1 MSDRETFQTPPA
13 WRRGLAV
20 LMAAMVMTWAA
31 LANGGPFFTPDT
43 EAYVR
48 GPDVAV
54 VKLFGERFS
63 TPWARMQPPGAAAV
77 AAKPGAKPQHSYDD
91 KEVLAG
97 RSIYYGALA
106 YLGQLAGGFWL
117 TVFVQGLAV
126 AWLTDILL
134 RAAGRRSLSDYA
146 AAMAVLAF
154 ATSAPFFVA
163 DLMPDIWAGVAI
175 GSLALLFAFPKRLRW
190 PDRIVLGAMT
200 VFAAMA
206 HNSHVLIIAGM
217 LAAGVG
223 AGLILGGA
231 GRTSRLRSLPWPMI
245 GAGGVAIAAA
255 VTGTMLFSAM
265 VKHSVGAPPI
275 TPPFLTA
282 RVIADGPG
290 RLYVREHCK
299 DHPFTVCAFADRLGA
314 TDTDGFL
321 WDVDPNTGVFA
332 VATPEQR
339 RALATEQTHFAI
351 ASTLAHPWMQA
362 QASARNVALQ
372 LVQTD
377 LDDFDYKPN
386 VLAELKADLPAG
398 HRARMERSLAARRGW
413 PIAELW
419 GEQAAVLWLA
429 VGMIACAALQHG
441 AIPLRPSPSGLS
453 RGPGS
458 AASKASETRQRPAR
472 GWLGPGEKPEDDGR
486 EAGNVRFALMAVVGV
501 LANTLACGVLS
512 DLYGRYQA
520 RAIWVLP
527 MAAVVLALPLLDARR
542 VIGRRGALAP
552 QVA

>member
-1 MSDRETFQTPPA
+1 MSDRETFQTPLA
-13 WRRGLAV
+13 WLRGLAV
-20 LMAAMVMTWAA
+20 LAAAAVMTWTA

-63 TPWARMQPPGAAAV
+63 TPWARMQPPGAPV
-77 AAKPGAKPQHSYDD
+77 AATSDVKPRRSYDD

-134 RAAGRRSLSDYA
+134 RAAGRRSLGDYA
-146 AAMAVLAF
+146 TAMAVLAF
-154 ATSAPFFVA
+154 ATSAPFFAA
-163 DLMPDIWAGVAI
+163 DLMPDIWSGVVI
-175 GSLALLFAFPKRLRW
+175 GALALLFAFPQRLRW
-190 PDRIVLGAMT
+190 PDRTVLGAMT

-217 LAAGVG
+217 LAAGLGVR
-223 AGLILGGA
+223 LMLGGA
-231 GRTSRLRSLPWPMI
+231 GRPWRLRSLPWPML
-245 GAGGVAIAAA
+245 GVGGLSIAAA
-255 VTGTMLFSAM
+255 LAGTMLFSAM

-282 RVIADGPG
+282 RVVADGPG

-299 DHPFTVCAFADRLGA
+299 QHPFAICAFADRLGA
-314 TDTDGFL
+314 TDTDGLL
-321 WDVDPNTGVFA
+321 WDVNPKTGVFA
-332 VATPEQR
+332 VATPAQR
-339 RALATEQTHFAI
+339 RALATEQTRFAV

-419 GEQAAVLWLA
+419 AEQAAVLWLA
-429 VGMIACAALQHG
+429 AGMIAWAALQRG
-441 AIPLRPSPSGLS
+441 APSRPSSSGS
-453 RGPGS
+453 SGPRP
-458 AASKASETRQRPAR
+458 AASQAAATRQRPLR
-472 GWLGPGEKPEDDGR
+472 GWLCPRDKPEDDGR
-486 EAGNVRFALMAVVGV
+486 GGGSVPFALMAGAGV

-520 RAIWVLP
+520 RAIWMLP
-527 MAAVVLALPLLDARR
+527 LAAVVLALPLLDARR
-542 VIGRRGALAP
+542 VADRRGALAP
-552 QVA
+552 QAA